1 MFSTGFTLFSV
12 FFFLYPS
19 PSCIVFSYTV
29 FNAISSVLVE
39 VLLINPFANVFF
51 FGGFSIH
58 HKDWLTYSC
67 EADRPGEL
75 SYSDPWL
82 LLTQSSSFGFYWSC
96 CFSFQWLFVIAFN
109 CPCAEWE
116 GICDHLRDVPW
127 EDIFTLDASDVL
139 VNFRS
144 GFLVH
149 VYIPHCKCDVMPHSF
164 LLFSAACADS
174 LFHMKTIASV
184 TKSLHQG
191 RGPCYLHLP
200 IFFFYIHSSLLPQN
214 KTLLQ
219 SLFFLAN

>member
-1 MFSTGFTLFSV
+1 MDRIARNATKTLYTDYVDSYIDSADSLFSTGFTLFSV

-39 VLLINPFANVFF
+39 VILINPFANVFF

-58 HKDWLTYSC
+58 RKDCLTYSC

-109 CPCAEWE
+109 CPFAEWE
-116 GICDHLRDVPW
+116 GVCDHLRDFPW

-144 GFLVH
+144 GSRFWFMYISLTVNVMSCLTHFCCFQLLVLT
-149 VYIPHCKCDVMPHSF
+149 VYSI
-164 LLFSAACADS
+164 
-174 LFHMKTIASV
+174 
-184 TKSLHQG
+184 
-191 RGPCYLHLP
+191 
-200 IFFFYIHSSLLPQN
+200 
-214 KTLLQ
+214 
-219 SLFFLAN
+219 